1 MAKMKITLT
10 PKIAYVIGM
19 WTVKKSKVGVGIY
32 GMPHIRDYF
41 IKAVLNANMMPSN
54 KILTSGKRVY
64 FYHNG
69 YRKFFSDIEKELE
82 YRFRKNNDISSAF
95 YAGMFDAGGK
105 IEKDTCMFFN
115 IGQDKFLLLEKMGFR
130 IERAGKFFVPVP
142 QNKFKE
148 LIKNYS
154 QILEDP
160 YFNAEAM
167 EEWSDEPFEIEE
179 DEEE

>member
-1 MAKMKITLT
+1 
-10 PKIAYVIGM
+10 
-19 WTVKKSKVGVGIY
+19 
-32 GMPHIRDYF
+32 
-41 IKAVLNANMMPSN
+41 
-54 KILTSGKRVY
+54 
-64 FYHNG
+64 
-69 YRKFFSDIEKELE
+69 
-82 YRFRKNNDISSAF
+82 
-95 YAGMFDAGGK
+95 MFDAGGK
-105 IEKDTCMFFN
+105 VEDNVLKFFN

-142 QNKFKE
+142 QNKFRD
-148 LIKNYS
+148 LIQNYS